1 MTKISIYQ
9 IDDYVTADDKWIGTD
24 VNTYNKTKNF
34 TPRKVAKYFN
44 ENEVINTSNSIRYRY
59 DTIAITDSRKQ
70 GTLSFETE
78 IGSTVPIDTITTFIL
93 SKDTQ
98 GGKDVSNFL
107 NVLPTTKVILQKA
120 DNIDIFGL
128 FRIVS
133 VNDYIVDPGFFVVTL
148 EFLSGNGSLEEDKD
162 YIISLIDLQ
171 NVVQIPQLI
180 KETFDY
186 NSSNSFTLSNVIN
199 NVLQVIVNTT
209 SLHPEAYSYTL
220 PSTVTILNELYT
232 GDVIT
237 IVYNYIE
244 EFLEVP
250 DLQRVTDEG
259 SVTTNSIT
267 ADAFIKSGGIST
279 EYLMA
284 DGSINSDILVKKTG
298 DTMLGDLIL
307 NEDPSTALGAATKQY
322 VDNISSGINFHFPV
336 VVATDVSLV
345 ATYDNGVDGV
355 GATLTGPSVGVLSID
370 GETPSYLD
378 RVLVWQQADPI
389 ENGIYDLTTVGDS
402 VTVYQ
407 LTRSSDADNSP
418 PGEIHY
424 GDYTLVLSGDTNG
437 GFGFICNTP
446 GVITI
451 GVTPISYIQFNS
463 AQAVTAGYGLEELN
477 PNVISIDPLVTQEK
491 ITLTT
496 TGSGAAT
503 LVSNTLNIPTLPQ
516 ATSSVSGYLSSI
528 DFTTFNGKANVNS
541 QVFTGTPSL
550 PTGTIG
556 VTQVAGT
563 NNTTLAT
570 TAFATTALNG
580 KMNNPSLTAS
590 YIPKALT
597 ATTIGNSRLLDT
609 GTYLGIGT
617 VNAPTKDITLGN
629 QDNREVGIEES
640 TNIVVGRDLTI
651 NAGRTVNYVPST
663 GFIRLNLLQIEYY
676 GADSLSN
683 GDILI
688 TGNGNIVY
696 KLVAGSPPFVNYGTV
711 PIPGPMI
718 SVHPTNDNIIY
729 SVSINIS
736 TSIYISTNGGVSFS
750 AIPGITS
757 RNYRYVKIM
766 PNGDAYATISDSGD
780 IYKRT
785 GGTGDFIAMGFT
797 SKLYQYIIST
807 PSGDAYFPVAGDDI
821 YKINSGTSVLT
832 ALGQTFR
839 NWANGYFLN
848 GDLYIAVGGTSY
860 KQTALAGN
868 FVLNTLFTYP
878 VNPLGVFWN
887 VTVSKTTNNVYVPSY
902 NNDVWVQYNNG
913 EGTVNLKGGTLKLNS
928 GTGKGTGASDI
939 EMWTGQVL
947 SSGTTMQ
954 TSTLRAKINNT
965 GLMTLPSVTNTLID
979 ADSTGK
985 AVATKEYVNNRLVVE
1000 TTSGYTLTN
1009 ADSGGIV
1016 IFKTTASQTLT
1027 IPTGLADGFECTFVT
1042 LSGVT
1047 LTVVSTGNTLN
1058 NATST
1063 TMLPQLSFTLKRMLA
1078 ANTYIVAGSL

>member
-59 DTIAITDSRKQ
+59 DTIAIADSRKQ

-78 IGSTVPIDTITTFIL
+78 IGATVPIDTITTFIL

-107 NVLPTTKVILQKA
+107 NVLPTTKVILQKS

-148 EFLSGNGSLEEDKD
+148 EFLSGNGSIEEDKD

-171 NVVQIPQLI
+171 NVVQVPQLV

-186 NSSNSFTLSNVIN
+186 NSSNTFTLSNVIN

-209 SLHPEAYSYTL
+209 SLHPEGYEYTL

-259 SVTTNSIT
+259 SITTNSIT

-370 GETPSYLD
+370 GETPAYLD
-378 RVLVWQQADPI
+378 RILVWQQADPI

-477 PNVISIDPLVTQEK
+477 PNIISIDPLVTQEK

-503 LVSNTLNIPTLPQ
+503 LVSNTLNIPTPQ
-516 ATSSVSGYLSSI
+516 FIYPVIETATNYTLS
-528 DFTTFNGKANVNS
+528 TTDNGLII
-541 QVFTGTPSL
+541 VFT
-550 PTGTIG
+550 
-556 VTQVAGT
+556 
-563 NNTTLAT
+563 
-570 TAFATTALNG
+570 
-580 KMNNPSLTAS
+580 AS
-590 YIPKALT
+590 A
-597 ATTIGNSRLLDT
+597 
-609 GTYLGIGT
+609 
-617 VNAPTKDITLGN
+617 
-629 QDNREVGIEES
+629 
-640 TNIVVGRDLTI
+640 
-651 NAGRTVNYVPST
+651 
-663 GFIRLNLLQIEYY
+663 
-676 GADSLSN
+676 
-683 GDILI
+683 
-688 TGNGNIVY
+688 
-696 KLVAGSPPFVNYGTV
+696 
-711 PIPGPMI
+711 
-718 SVHPTNDNIIY
+718 
-729 SVSINIS
+729 
-736 TSIYISTNGGVSFS
+736 
-750 AIPGITS
+750 
-757 RNYRYVKIM
+757 
-766 PNGDAYATISDSGD
+766 
-780 IYKRT
+780 
-785 GGTGDFIAMGFT
+785 
-797 SKLYQYIIST
+797 
-807 PSGDAYFPVAGDDI
+807 
-821 YKINSGTSVLT
+821 
-832 ALGQTFR
+832 
-839 NWANGYFLN
+839 
-848 GDLYIAVGGTSY
+848 
-860 KQTALAGN
+860 
-868 FVLNTLFTYP
+868 
-878 VNPLGVFWN
+878 
-887 VTVSKTTNNVYVPSY
+887 
-902 NNDVWVQYNNG
+902 
-913 EGTVNLKGGTLKLNS
+913 
-928 GTGKGTGASDI
+928 
-939 EMWTGQVL
+939 
-947 SSGTTMQ
+947 
-954 TSTLRAKINNT
+954 
-965 GLMTLPSVTNTLID
+965 TLI
-979 ADSTGK
+979 
-985 AVATKEYVNNRLVVE
+985 
-1000 TTSGYTLTN
+1000 
-1009 ADSGGIV
+1009 
-1016 IFKTTASQTLT
+1016 
-1027 IPTGLADGFECTFVT
+1027 IPTGLPSGFECSFVT
-1042 LSGVT
+1042 LAGAT
-1047 LTVVSTGNTLN
+1047 LTVSAGANTLYN
-1058 NATST
+1058 NTST
-1063 TMLPQLSFTLKRMLA
+1063 TLLPQLSFTLKRRIA
-1078 ANTYIVAGSL
+1078 TDQYIATGNL